1 MVRPLLEA
9 LGKAYSDSKL
19 VPPNKMLSPAGKGFP
34 LYPLS
39 TESFMGYEPTDL
51 KGKFRVLAVD
61 GGSISLFDTPYW
73 GLGLVKYKARL
84 IEFNSRTKRAT
95 TVEQDT
101 KDRFVLYTNDEKTVE
116 GDVVPRKFWEKGNY
130 LKREETRFMRDTI
143 KRGWADDDTLV
154 LVDGSLAMGSFYEK
168 EILKLHK
175 NTIGVSKRS
184 GFTINRA
191 SASGY
196 LAMRAREF
204 QKDAK
209 PWYCYPL
216 VAHYPMDEPIAEIMF
231 ASFAPNGYAFRV
243 DFPFEVS
250 ALNMREQH
258 SYLKEQLCKIGLF
271 SNDPKY
277 AGYPYPLGAVHSDS
291 VMRPI
296 DKDRARKFVEE
307 HVLAA
312 DLDEGTRE
320 LIIKDIE
327 NEYWYDKFRRR
338 AH

>member
-1 MVRPLLEA
+1 
-9 LGKAYSDSKL
+9 
-19 VPPNKMLSPAGKGFP
+19 
-34 LYPLS
+34 
-39 TESFMGYEPTDL
+39 
-51 KGKFRVLAVD
+51 
-61 GGSISLFDTPYW
+61 
-73 GLGLVKYKARL
+73 
-84 IEFNSRTKRAT
+84 
-95 TVEQDT
+95 
-101 KDRFVLYTNDEKTVE
+101 
-116 GDVVPRKFWEKGNY
+116 
-130 LKREETRFMRDTI
+130 MRDTLR
-143 KRGWADDDTLV
+143 KGWCDNDTLV
-154 LVDGSLAMGSFYEK
+154 LVDGSLATGSFYEK
-168 EILKLHK
+168 EILRLHK

-196 LAMRAREF
+196 LAMRAKGF
-204 QKDAK
+204 QKDTK

-216 VAHYPMDEPIAEIMF
+216 VAHYPIDEPLAEIMF
-231 ASFAPNGYAFRV
+231 ASFVANGYAFRV

-250 ALNMREQH
+250 ALNLREQH
-258 SYLKEQLCKIGLF
+258 QYLKEQLSKIGLF

-277 AGYPYPLGAVHSDS
+277 QGYPYPLGAVHSDS

-296 DKDRARKFVEE
+296 DKDRARKVVEE

-312 DLDEGTRE
+312 KLDSATRE